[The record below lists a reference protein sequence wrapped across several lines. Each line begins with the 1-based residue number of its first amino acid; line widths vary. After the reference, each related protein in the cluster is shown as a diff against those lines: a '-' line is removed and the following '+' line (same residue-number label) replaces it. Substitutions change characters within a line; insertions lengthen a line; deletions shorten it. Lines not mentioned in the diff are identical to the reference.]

1 MTFGFVHCPAMA
13 RFLIVDAHSVIFS
26 WSDLRALHQRRMI
39 LARESLVKSLTE
51 YQDITGIRV
60 VAVFDG
66 QGDKVSE
73 TTEPGGIQVFYS
85 GQGETADSVIE
96 RLVAKYGSEH
106 DITVATSDLL
116 EQQTASSFG
125 AICVTAEILH
135 GMLEEARNGFQREL
149 KKHRRK

>member
-1 MTFGFVHCPAMA
+1 MA

-26 WSDLRALHQRRMI
+26 WPELRELHQRRMI
-39 LARESLVKSLTE
+39 LAREELVKLLTE
-51 YQDITGIRV
+51 YQDATGIRV

-66 QGDKVSE
+66 QGEKVSE

-85 GQGETADSVIE
+85 GQGETADTVIE
-96 RLVAKYGSEH
+96 RLVAKYGHEH

-125 AICVTAEILH
+125 ATCVSTEILH
-135 GMLEEARNGFQREL
+135 GMLKEAHAGFQREL
-149 KKHRRK
+149 KRHRRK